1 LAEGEAVTDAE
12 AVSTIGAIGLVLA
25 AVVTVFGSKLVKKA
39 DAIGVNVDG
48 NLKTLNA
55 ELKEATAAILASAKQ
70 ASKAEGE
77 LLRTDQQRDM
87 RLDEQ
92 HRQED
97 RQDRKD
103 SK

>member
-1 LAEGEAVTDAE
+1 MSDSIKVAII
-12 AVSTIGAIGLVLA
+12 STIGLVLVA
-25 AVVTVFGSKLVKKA
+25 IIGVIGGILIKKA
-39 DAIGVNVDG
+39 NEIGHSVDG
-48 NLKTLNA
+48 NLKELNL

-87 RLDEQ
+87 KLDEQ

-97 RQDRKD
+97 REDRK
-103 SK
+103 K